1 MQLSMDQYTEQLRPE
16 KRNLSADLMAGLT
29 FAVVNVPQSMAH
41 ALMATINPVQGIYT
55 LILAMPVGALFTSSV
70 FMNVSTTSALS
81 VAVGS
86 SLVGYTGDQKIQ
98 ALASL
103 VVMVGVFELILGL
116 LKLGSMI
123 RFVPNSVMTGFINGV
138 AVLIILGQVSDMTGT
153 NSAYSNKVAKA
164 LDVLLHPEL
173 IEWASVAIS
182 VLTIVIIVG
191 LGRTRLRKIAPIFG
205 LLISTLVV
213 YVLQLSNVDL
223 VKDVATITGALP
235 HLVLPSL
242 QLMVK
247 MIIPAISLAIV
258 GLIQGA
264 GVSQSFPN
272 PDGKFPDVSRDFVG
286 QGAGNIA
293 AGLFQGIPA
302 GGSMSGT
309 ALNITSGA
317 KTRWTNIF
325 AGVFVALIIVFFSRL
340 VGFIPMP
347 ALAALVLLAGVQSLH
362 ISDAITVYQ
371 TGPISIAAMAL
382 TFVGTLFIPLQYA
395 VLAGVAFAIL
405 LYVFQASNQV
415 KVIQIVPVADGLPEE
430 TPAPAQLPSDQV
442 TVLLVYGSIFFAAAQ
457 TIENAL
463 PVVDD
468 THHAVVILGLRGH
481 TEIAST
487 FINTLSRYSA
497 ALQEKESKLMLAGI
511 DKDVYELL
519 RRTGVLAQIGEEN
532 VFLAEKQ
539 LGGSVNQA
547 LKAARDWLG
556 HAPNLPTI
564 QLKTD

>member
-1 MQLSMDQYTEQLRPE
+1 MDQYTEQLRPE

-497 ALQEKESKLMLAGI
+497 SLQEKESKLMLAGI

-547 LKAARDWLG
+547 LKAARSWLG
-556 HAPNLPTI
+556 QEPHLPTI
-564 QLKTD
+564 QLKMD

>member
-1 MQLSMDQYTEQLRPE
+1 MDQYTEQLRPE

-547 LKAARDWLG
+547 LKAARSWLG
-556 HAPNLPTI
+556 QEPHLPTI
-564 QLKTD
+564 QLKMD

>member
-1 MQLSMDQYTEQLRPE
+1 MEQLRPE
-16 KRNLSADLMAGLT
+16 KRNLTADLLAGLT

-41 ALMATINPVQGIYT
+41 ALMATINPVQGIFT
-55 LILAMPVGALFTSSV
+55 LIAAMPVGALFTSSV
-70 FMNVSTTSALS
+70 FMNVSTTSALA

-86 SLVGYTGDQKIQ
+86 SLAGYSGDQKIQ

-103 VVMVGVFELILGL
+103 VIMVGVIELILGL

-138 AVLIILGQVSDMTGT
+138 AVLIILGQVSDLTGA
-153 NSAYSNKVAKA
+153 NSAYSNKVAKT
-164 LDVLLHPEL
+164 LDIILHPQL
-173 IEWASVAIS
+173 IEWEEVAIS
-182 VLTIVIIVG
+182 VLTILIILG
-191 LGRTRLRKIAPIFG
+191 LGRTRLRKVAPIFG
-205 LLISTLVV
+205 LIISTLVV
-213 YVLQLSNVDL
+213 YIFQLHNVAQ
-223 VKDVATITGALP
+223 VRDVTTITGALP
-235 HLVLPSL
+235 HLVMPSA
-242 QLMVK
+242 QLLIK
-247 MIIPAISLAIV
+247 MIIPAVSLAII

-286 QGAGNIA
+286 QGAANIA

-309 ALNITSGA
+309 SLNFTSGA
-317 KTRWTNIF
+317 RTRWTNIF
-325 AGVFVALIIVFFSRL
+325 AGVFVALIIVFFSRF
-340 VGFIPMP
+340 VGLIPMP

-382 TFVGTLFIPLQYA
+382 TFTGTLFIPLQYA
-395 VLAGVAFAIL
+395 VLTGVAFSIL

-415 KVIQIVPVADGLPEE
+415 KVIQILPVADGLPEE
-430 TPAPAQLPSDQV
+430 HPAPAQLASNQV
-442 TVLLVYGSIFFAAAQ
+442 TILLVYGSIFFAAAQ
-457 TIENAL
+457 TIEKAL
-463 PVVDD
+463 PGVDD

-487 FINTLSRYSA
+487 FINTLSRYA
-497 ALQEKESKLMLAGI
+497 ASLQEKESILMLAGI
-511 DKDVYELL
+511 DKEVFELL

-532 VFLAEKQ
+532 VFLAQKQ

-547 LKAARDWLG
+547 LKAARSWLG
-556 HAPNLPTI
+556 HEPNQPSI
-564 QLKTD
+564 QLNLD

>member
-1 MQLSMDQYTEQLRPE
+1 MDQYTEQLRPE

-103 VVMVGVFELILGL
+103 VLMVGVVELILGL

-138 AVLIILGQVSDMTGT
+138 AVLIILGQVSDLTGT
-153 NSAYSNKVAKA
+153 NSAYTNKVAKT

-173 IEWASVAIS
+173 INWASVA
-182 VLTIVIIVG
+182 VGLLTILIILG
-191 LGRTRLRKIAPIFG
+191 LSRTKLRKIAAIVG
-205 LLISTLVV
+205 LVTATLVV
-213 YVLQLSNVDL
+213 TIFQLNTV
-223 VKDVATITGALP
+223 VQVNDVTTLTGSLP
-235 HLVLPSL
+235 HLVMPSL
-242 QLMVK
+242 QLLVK
-247 MIIPAISLAIV
+247 MIIPAISLAII

-272 PDGKFPDVSRDFVG
+272 PDGKFPDVSRDFLG
-286 QGAGNIA
+286 QGTANIA
-293 AGLFQGIPA
+293 SGLFQGIPA

-309 ALNITSGA
+309 SLNITSGA

-325 AGVFVALIIVFFSRL
+325 AGVFVALILLFFSRF

-347 ALAALVLLAGVQSLH
+347 ALAGLVLLAGVQSLQ
-362 ISDAITVYQ
+362 IPSAITVYQ
-371 TGPISIAAMAL
+371 TGPISAVAMGL
-382 TFVGTLFIPLQYA
+382 TFVSTLFIPLQYA
-395 VLAGVAFAIL
+395 VLTGVAFSIL

-415 KVIQIVPVADGLPEE
+415 KVIQVVPVPEGLPEE
-430 TPAPAQLPSDQV
+430 EPAPAQLPSDQA
-442 TVLLVYGSIFFAAAQ
+442 TILLVYGSIFFAAAQ
-457 TIENAL
+457 TIEDSLPAL
-463 PVVDD
+463 DN
-468 THHAVVILGLRGH
+468 TRHAVVILSLRGH

-487 FINTLSRYSA
+487 FINVLSRYSA
-497 ALQEKESKLMLAGI
+497 SLQERESKLMLAGI

-519 RRTGVLAQIGEEN
+519 RRTGLLAQIGEEN
-532 VFLAEKQ
+532 VFLAQKQ
-539 LGGSVNQA
+539 LAGSVNQA
-547 LKAARDWLG
+547 LKAARTWLG
-556 HAPNLPTI
+556 QPTGGAII
-564 QLKTD
+564 QLKTE

>member
-1 MQLSMDQYTEQLRPE
+1 MEQIRPV
-16 KRNLSADLMAGLT
+16 KRNLSADLLAGLT

-41 ALMATINPVQGIYT
+41 ALLATINPVQGIFT

-86 SLVGYTGDQKIQ
+86 SLVGYSGDQKIQ

-103 VVMVGVFELILGL
+103 VIMVGVIELILGV

-138 AVLIILGQVSDMTGT
+138 AVLIILGQVSDLTGAT
-153 NSAYSNKVAKA
+153 SAYSNKVAKT

-173 IEWASVAIS
+173 IDWVTVGIS
-182 VLTIVIIVG
+182 VLTILIIVG
-191 LGRTRLRKIAPIFG
+191 MGRTRLRKVAPIFG
-205 LLISTLVV
+205 LLISTFVV
-213 YVLQLSNVDL
+213 YVFQLQSVAL
-223 VKDVATITGALP
+223 VKDVTTITGALP
-235 HLVLPSL
+235 HLVMPNL
-242 QLMVK
+242 QLLIK
-247 MIIPAISLAIV
+247 MIIPAVSLAII

-272 PDGKFPDVSRDFVG
+272 PDGKFPDVSRDFIG
-286 QGAGNIA
+286 QGAANIA

-309 ALNITSGA
+309 SLNVTSGA

-325 AGVFVALIIVFFSRL
+325 AGVFVALIIVFFSRF

-347 ALAALVLLAGVQSLH
+347 ALAALVLLAGVQSIH

-382 TFVGTLFIPLQYA
+382 TFGCTLFIPLQYA

-415 KVIQIVPVADGLPEE
+415 KVIQVSPVPDGLPEE
-430 TPAPAQLPSDQV
+430 TAAPAQLPSDQV
-442 TVLLVYGSIFFAAAQ
+442 TILLVYGSIFFAAAQ
-457 TIENAL
+457 TIEKAL
-463 PVVDD
+463 PAVDD

-487 FINTLSRYSA
+487 FINTLSRYSTS
-497 ALQEKESKLMLAGI
+497 LQEKESKLILAGI
-511 DKDVYELL
+511 DKEVYELL

-532 VFLAEKQ
+532 VFLAQKQ

-547 LKAARDWLG
+547 LKAARSWLG
-556 HAPNLPTI
+556 HAPDLPSI
-564 QLKTD
+564 QLNMD

>member
-415 KVIQIVPVADGLPEE
+415 KVIQIVPVEDGLPEE

-442 TVLLVYGSIFFAAAQ
+442 TILLVYGSIFFAAAQ

-497 ALQEKESKLMLAGI
+497 SLQEKESKLMLAGI

-547 LKAARDWLG
+547 LKAARSWLG
-556 HAPNLPTI
+556 QEPHLPTI
-564 QLKTD
+564 QLNME